1 MTEAIHIS
9 NNPPLVDPE
18 VIANRHKAAFV
29 LSTAVLNAEAG
40 LPETVASEADL
51 EALTKHAK
59 DAFSVRKTLDGAR
72 DQEKR
77 PFDEAAKAVQGLFK
91 PRLDK
96 LDATRNLALARI
108 TAHNNKLEEQRRKEA
123 AEAAQR
129 EREEAT
135 RRAEAAAQMETIGLD
150 DVGDAIMD
158 TALDAERMAE
168 KLERVST
175 GSAAG
180 LVRTH
185 TASGTVTSAT
195 EIAFE
200 VVDGDALRAS
210 LGALGAHF
218 NQDHIAQALRAYRAF
233 HKKQGRGP
241 ADMAVPGVRFFTT
254 TSARVR

>member
-9 NNPPLVDPE
+9 NNPPLVDAE

-59 DAFSVRKTLDGAR
+59 DAFSVKKTLDGAR

-108 TAHNNKLEEQRRKEA
+108 TAHNNRLEEQRRKEA
-123 AEAAQR
+123 AEAARR
-129 EREEAT
+129 EREEAQ
-135 RRAEAAAQMETIGLD
+135 RRAEAAAQMEDLGLA
-150 DVGDAIMD
+150 DVGETVLQ
-158 TALDAERMAE
+158 TALDAERLADKM
-168 KLERVST
+168 ERVST
-175 GSAAG
+175 GSAAD
-180 LVRTH
+180 LVRTQ

-195 EIAFE
+195 SIAFE
-200 VVDGDALRAS
+200 IVDGDQLRAS
-210 LGALGAHF
+210 FGALGAHF
-218 NQDHIAQALRAYRAF
+218 NQAHVEQAIRAYVAH

-241 ADMAVPGVRFFTT
+241 TDLAVPGVRFFTT